1 MRIVISFFLT
11 FFIVTSLE
19 SQDLETFFDS
29 LDKKL
34 SIGLIG
40 VEEGQYGRYKVSRTK
55 RQLVEI
61 NRLKIE
67 RAITESLKSKNVT
80 LKSIVYN
87 NTLCFPSDNMEN
99 REAIDDFYRKKNLRL
114 LKKLAKVN
122 KVVMIVYVQTVR
134 RDFKRYITKK
144 KNAYRI
150 RISLYIDAFK
160 SSYSWRTFNIISI
173 HDGMTQNTITS
184 LVSQALTNNLRTTI
198 PSLEEKRQEIEIN
211 DASAW

>member
-40 VEEGQYGRYKVSRTK
+40 VESGQYGRYKVSQTK

-80 LKSIVYN
+80 LKNIVYN
-87 NTLCFPSDNMEN
+87 NTICFPSDYLEN
-99 REAIDDFYRKKNLRL
+99 RDARDDFYRKINKRL
-114 LKKLAKVN
+114 LEKLAKVN
-122 KVVMIVYVQTVR
+122 RVDMIVFVR
-134 RDFKRYITKK
+134 IYKMKFKKYIKRDGTNYFVRVSVFMASSNSIKSNYIRVYENMYQSEIFHLVYKILNNNIQSLSPHTLMKRE
-144 KNAYRI
+144 
-150 RISLYIDAFK
+150 S
-160 SSYSWRTFNIISI
+160 
-173 HDGMTQNTITS
+173 
-184 LVSQALTNNLRTTI
+184 
-198 PSLEEKRQEIEIN
+198 EIEIN